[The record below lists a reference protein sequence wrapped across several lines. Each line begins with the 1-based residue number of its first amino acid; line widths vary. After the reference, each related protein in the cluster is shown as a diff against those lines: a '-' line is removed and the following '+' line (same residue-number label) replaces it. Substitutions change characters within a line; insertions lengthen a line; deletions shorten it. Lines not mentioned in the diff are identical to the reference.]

1 VQQGRAGAVAAE
13 GRLVREDNA
22 EAFSPLLQ
30 RIAAA
35 SGLVFVLMVVLSI
48 IVNPEATPDTDAAAT
63 EFLEY
68 VRDEKDNIEL
78 SALFGALGAVAL
90 LWFTGTVTAALSRAE
105 TLVHGFARFSWVTLA
120 GGLIAVAL
128 ILVNSALLLTISAT
142 PEDAVPAVARA
153 LVVASQICFVM
164 AAVGFVAMFS
174 SAGLLVLRCGGLPRW
189 LGWHGLLTGFLWTL
203 ALFAVLAP
211 EDNGGAFEVYWPLA
225 LIGFLVWV
233 VAASVALVR
242 DVGRPST
249 TPSPPAAP

>member
-1 VQQGRAGAVAAE
+1 M
-13 GRLVREDNA
+13 NHS
-22 EAFSPLLQ
+22 AFPTVVQ

-35 SGLVFVLMVVLSI
+35 SGLVFVLLVILSI
-48 IVNPEATPDTDAAAT
+48 IVNPEATPDADAAAS
-63 EFLEY
+63 EFLAY
-68 VRDEKDNIEL
+68 VADEKDNIEL
-78 SALFGALGAVAL
+78 SALFGALAAVAL
-90 LWFTGTVTAALSRAE
+90 LWFVGTVTAALSRAE
-105 TLVHGFARFSWVTLA
+105 TLAHGFTRFSWVTLA

-142 PEDAVPAVARA
+142 PEDTDPAVARA
-153 LVVASQICFVM
+153 LIVASQICFVM

-174 SAGLLVLRCGGLPRW
+174 SAGALILRCGGLPRW

-233 VAASVALVR
+233 VAASIALVR
-242 DVGRPST
+242 DVGRAPVSE
-249 TPSPPAAP
+249 TPIAP